1 MSRSRNLKPG
11 FFKNEELAELP
22 FEYRI
27 LFQGLWCEADRE
39 GRLEDRPKRLKA
51 AIFPYDSVDV
61 DAGLAALQ
69 AHGFLVR
76 YEVDGLRYV
85 QVLNFVRH
93 QNPHKKEAASVIP
106 AFPGLSVDST
116 VQEPEVDDPAPEF
129 PVQAPEIPERAT
141 LIPDSPLLIP
151 DSLKQEHVQPAAA
164 QSRFAEFWSA
174 YPNKKGRQEAEKAWK
189 RRKLDSRCDELIAHV
204 RLMHST
210 DSGWKRGFIPMGST
224 YLNQGRWEDVPQREA
239 RAGPALAGANPTVQ
253 PPSKTLSAIQT
264 LQGMKHGNRVD
275 PQRDFGRPEPV
286 ALLESGPD
294 PGSGHDRWDGDGLV
308 SGGY

>member
-11 FFKNEELAELP
+11 FFKNEDLAELP

-116 VQEPEVDDPAPEF
+116 VQEPEVDDTAPEF

-204 RLMHST
+204 RLMDST

-239 RAGPALAGANPTVQ
+239 RAGPVLTGVSHTAS

-275 PQRDFGRPEPV
+275 PQRDSGRFEPV
-286 ALLESGPD
+286 ALLEPGPD
-294 PGSGHDRWDGDGLV
+294 PGGGHDRWNGDGVV